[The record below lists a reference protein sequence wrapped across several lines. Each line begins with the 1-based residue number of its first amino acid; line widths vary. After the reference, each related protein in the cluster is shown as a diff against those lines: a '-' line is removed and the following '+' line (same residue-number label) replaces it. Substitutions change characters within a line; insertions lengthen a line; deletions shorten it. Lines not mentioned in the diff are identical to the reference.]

1 MSSQFSRV
9 KEIPGSVWL
18 LSTLLVILV
27 FYVGIRTGGFNMNL
41 ERIPWGILV
50 PCAAAFAFGHSY
62 LLLGWQRAVTLFL
75 MATIISFCFEYVGES
90 TGAIFGPYE
99 YTGVLGWKLFDRIPF
114 LIPLAWY
121 MMFYP
126 SYIIANLLGE
136 GGPIPHRTKLV
147 PIVWLSI
154 LSAMVMT
161 AWDLTMDPVMS
172 YHPCYPG
179 TLDCFPEALDQAE
192 VGHPAWIWGVD
203 GTHFGVPLENFRGW
217 LITSFV
223 VFFLYRLVEIRLPL
237 VTAPGMNSRFLLS
250 LPVGVYAGM
259 AMVDT
264 WLGYPEIEDV
274 HLISPF
280 VMGIPAFFAAFQL
293 FANRTD
299 LPLWP
304 SKKHSVSERQIE
316 GTGPFKELMS
326 SEQGDAS

>member
-18 LSTLLVILV
+18 LSTLLVILI

-75 MATIISFCFEYVGES
+75 MATVISFCFEYVGES
-90 TGAIFGPYE
+90 TGLIFGPYE
-99 YTGVLGWKLFDRIPF
+99 YTHVLGWKLFERIPF

-126 SYIIANLLGE
+126 SYLIANLLAE
-136 GGPIPHRTKLV
+136 GGPISHRTKLV
-147 PIVWLSI
+147 PIIWLSI

-172 YHPCYPG
+172 YNPCDTG
-179 TLDCFPEALDQAE
+179 KIDCLPSDLDQHE

-203 GTHFGVPLENFRGW
+203 GTHFGVPLVNFRGW
-217 LITSFV
+217 LITAFT
-223 VFFLYRLVEIRLPL
+223 VFFLYRLIETKLPL
-237 VTAPGMNSRFLLS
+237 KTAPGMNSRFLLS

-259 AMVDT
+259 AIVDA

-304 SKKHSVSERQIE
+304 SKSNAPDDGLLQ
-316 GTGPFKELMS
+316 GPGPVTYAEPHDH
-326 SEQGDAS
+326 GDAT